1 MSLDLT
7 NSFKTSVDA
16 RVKGFVSNVD
26 YMENRRQNFIQK
38 KNSRKRRLSRTNVS
52 FSGFCA
58 VFFLCTDTLHR
69 WWLLKVKKRINKAL
83 FLRLNLNSLYY
94 FFIFWFKRLRSADH
108 QQIYCRAEVLHNF
121 FWNHISV
128 WVYSCKFAAYLEDPI
143 LKRS

>member
-1 MSLDLT
+1 MQGSRALFRIWIIWKIGAKILYKRKIVEKD
-7 NSFKTSVDA
+7 
-16 RVKGFVSNVD
+16 VSRAHVSC
-26 YMENRRQNFIQK
+26 FILWIL
-38 KNSRKRRLSRTNVS
+38 R
-52 FSGFCA
+52 GI
-58 VFFLCTDTLHR
+58 FLCTDILHR

-94 FFIFWFKRLRSADH
+94 FFIFWFKRLRSEDP

-143 LKRS
+143 FKRS